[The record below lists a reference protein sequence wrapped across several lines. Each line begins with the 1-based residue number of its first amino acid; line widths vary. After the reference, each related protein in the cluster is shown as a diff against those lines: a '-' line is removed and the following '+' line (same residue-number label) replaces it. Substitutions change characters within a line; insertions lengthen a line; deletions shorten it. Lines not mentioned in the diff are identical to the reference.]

1 MLWKC
6 WLLSTCSSRNPAV
19 RLLCPYTTCSCVR
32 GISPGCDPSE
42 QCPVPGLPSLSAV
55 LQQPQL
61 PAQSRGAAGG
71 WLHSTHISP
80 PRQGQGSGGCH
91 PLQRHPQQA
100 SARCPHPSWLSQCE
114 PLRLPTSSAA
124 PCWAS
129 YGLVAV
135 KIAGKRNRNPLLL
148 SLLIMGTCKGY
159 AGVAMHGETNSIQA
173 LGRAG

>member
-1 MLWKC
+1 MFRAFLPAVTPVSSALCPACPGCPWC
-6 WLLSTCSSRNPAV
+6 CSSR
-19 RLLCPYTTCSCVR
+19 S
-32 GISPGCDPSE
+32 SPHRAE
-42 QCPVPGLPSLSAV
+42 A
-55 LQQPQL
+55 LQ
-61 PAQSRGAAGG
+61 AGG
-71 WLHSTHISP
+71 RTAPTSHPLS
-80 PRQGQGSGGCH
+80 QGQGSGGCH
-91 PLQRHPQQA
+91 PLHRHPQQA